1 MKTSQRTN
9 PIAALA
15 AWLSLTLAPAPAA
28 EVGATGSIEG
38 RVQNLVT
45 GDYLNN
51 ARVSVEGTN
60 LVALTG
66 EDGTY
71 QLRGV
76 PAGAIRLR
84 VFFTGLDEKEL
95 ALAVAP
101 DQVTHQEVKLTSLG
115 RYGTTG
121 ETVKLDK
128 FVVESTRETDA
139 AAIAVNEQRMALGQR
154 SVISA
159 DQFGTL
165 PDSNPG
171 ELMKWLPGVSVEYF
185 ANKIVGVSVRGLD
198 AANTEIRFDGMPQA
212 SASTHTPNMSGVLGD
227 GNRDRNF
234 EMMGASA
241 ADIARVE
248 IRKLRTP
255 EDSANAI
262 GGSINLVRRSAFE
275 TNRRRFTYDAL
286 FTTDHES
293 LGLGPRAGIR
303 DTRARGW
310 RPNFKFTW
318 TDPVSKDFGY
328 AITAHHNDAI
338 VRVLW
343 SFPTVNFG
351 TADQAAAA
359 RARIAA
365 GRPLTTASVYNPQ
378 TSFEG
383 LYDNPKQDITDAASV
398 KFDWRP
404 SRTLKLSYSLSGS
417 RYLERAG
424 DDVRF
429 TWGAGA
435 QGTAVTASVL
445 DAPLGAPGTNDQRN
459 VYGDLGAGLI
469 SYNQRASWR
478 DSVKTVFSNSGEAE
492 WRRGNWTVNAAGSFS
507 QSKHVF
513 RDTDQG
519 FFGSTIYFGSTI
531 PLTGIGNS
539 TANARQRI
547 TVNFHDRSFTNAHTI
562 RAYAFT
568 PGSTALGPEIDWQD
582 LRNHYLGGAS
592 SSPGNTVEQIGA
604 LRLRMKRT
612 FSLAGNPFAVRA
624 GYDYDELFRNV
635 QRYDARIWA
644 FVGADRIAGTSDDN
658 AAQIANVN
666 VAPSRDPYYGFP
678 TVPRISMRRLYSLY
692 RDHPDW
698 FEYREAESH
707 RFSTVHPYEVNERT
721 RAPWLELSG
730 ALFRNRLTYT
740 GGLRYEK
747 AEASGLGS
755 LDRGARY
762 VTNLGLVS
770 GSLAGN
776 LVRYVRKGASGAGA
790 NAGTFPSLQ
799 LNYHFRD
806 NLIWRAGYAKTQAK
820 NRFGRAIIPS
830 TTFNFNPVT
839 TGTYANVA
847 LGTVVRANPAL
858 KPWTADNYETH
869 LEFYTAQGGVISLGG
884 YGKDIK
890 NVQVELT
897 ELLDSPAKLDDL
909 DLEPTFLNF
918 QATTWRNEGIG
929 RISGQELSLRQPLD
943 RWLPAFAKGFNFIG
957 SVNRN
962 RLTRF
967 QFANGNVGRD
977 FSNFYED
984 QLKLSFAYRRGNVGG
999 NFGFIRYGRVYH
1011 QRNDV
1016 VASATNPLVRGDQ
1029 YYPPYTT
1036 IDCSLD
1042 YTVARGVKL
1051 FVAAR
1056 NLTDARKIRYRVLEG
1071 APSWSHFQIA
1081 HNLGFTYTAGVSGS
1095 F

>member
-1 MKTSQRTN
+1 MPVR
-9 PIAALA
+9 
-15 AWLSLTLAPAPAA
+15 LAPAGPRPLRRAVKTSDCENSFSEITGLKRLWALATDFVTPCRPLFALRFYLAVLALGGIARAVEAPRIFDVPAGDAA
-28 EVGATGSIEG
+28 ETLRLAARQGGLEIIFFAETVRGIHTPALRGELPSRTALDRLIAGTGLVLVDDPQDHTITVRRQSLPPSDSDPRPSSPPPIMTKKSLIPSILGWFALAFSPSPGATTATTGSIEG

-45 GDYLNN
+45 GDYLNH
-51 ARVSVEGTN
+51 ARVSAEGTN
-60 LVALTG
+60 LVTLTG
-66 EDGTY
+66 EDGAY
-71 QLRGV
+71 QLSGV

-84 VFFTGLDEKEL
+84 VFFTGLDERQIS
-95 ALAVAP
+95 VAIAP
-101 DQVTHQEVKLTSLG
+101 GQVTHQDVRLTSVR
-115 RYGTTG
+115 RYGTAD

-198 AANTEIRFDGMPQA
+198 AVNTEIRFDGMPQA

-286 FTTDHES
+286 FTTDYES
-293 LGLGPRAGIR
+293 LSLGSRAGIR
-303 DTRARGW
+303 DTRMPGW

-318 TDPVSKDFGY
+318 TDPVSKTFGY

-359 RARIAA
+359 RARLAA
-365 GRPLTTASVYNPQ
+365 GRPLTTASVSNPQ
-378 TSFEG
+378 PSFEG
-383 LYDNPKQDITDAASV
+383 LYDNPKQDIMDAASV

-404 SRTLKLSYSLSGS
+404 GRSLKLSYSLSGS

-429 TWGAGA
+429 IWGAGA
-435 QGTAVTASVL
+435 QSTAVTAAVL
-445 DAPLGAPGTNDQRN
+445 DAPLGAPGTNDAHN

-478 DSVKTVFSNSGEAE
+478 DSLKTVFSNSGDAE
-492 WRRGNWTVNAAGSFS
+492 WRQGDWVVNAAGSFS
-507 QSKHVF
+507 QSKHAF
-513 RDTDQG
+513 RDTDEG
-519 FFGSTIYFGSTI
+519 FFGSTIHFGSTI
-531 PLTGIGNS
+531 PLTGIGTS

-547 TVNFHDRSFTNAHTI
+547 TVNFHDRGFTNARTI
-562 RAYAFT
+562 RSYAFT
-568 PGSTALGPEIDWQD
+568 PGSTALEPEIDWQD
-582 LRNHYLGGAS
+582 LRNHYIGGAS
-592 SSPGNTVEQIGA
+592 SNPGHTVEQIGA
-604 LRLRMKRT
+604 LRLRAKRS
-612 FSLAGNPFAVRA
+612 FSLGGNPFAVRA

-635 QRYDARIWA
+635 QRFDAMIWA
-644 FVGADRIAGTSDDN
+644 FVGADRVAGTPDDN

-678 TVPRISMRRLYSLY
+678 TVPRISMRRLYNLY
-692 RDHPDW
+692 RDHSDW
-698 FEYREAESH
+698 FEYRDADSH
-707 RFSTVHPYEVNERT
+707 RFSTVHPYEVEERT
-721 RAPWLELSG
+721 HAPWLEFSG
-730 ALFRNRLTYT
+730 AFFRHRLTYI
-740 GGLRYEK
+740 GGVRYEK

-776 LVRYVRKGASGAGA
+776 LARYVRKGASGSGA

-806 NLIWRAGYAKTQAK
+806 NLIWRVGYAKAQAK

-830 TTFNFNPVT
+830 STFNFNPVT

-847 LGTVVRANPAL
+847 VGTVNRANPAL
-858 KPWTADNYETH
+858 KPWTANNYESH
-869 LEFYTAQGGVISLGG
+869 LEFYT
-884 YGKDIK
+884 
-890 NVQVELT
+890 
-897 ELLDSPAKLDDL
+897 
-909 DLEPTFLNF
+909 
-918 QATTWRNEGIG
+918 
-929 RISGQELSLRQPLD
+929 
-943 RWLPAFAKGFNFIG
+943 
-957 SVNRN
+957 
-962 RLTRF
+962 
-967 QFANGNVGRD
+967 
-977 FSNFYED
+977 
-984 QLKLSFAYRRGNVGG
+984 
-999 NFGFIRYGRVYH
+999 
-1011 QRNDV
+1011 
-1016 VASATNPLVRGDQ
+1016 
-1029 YYPPYTT
+1029 
-1036 IDCSLD
+1036 
-1042 YTVARGVKL
+1042 
-1051 FVAAR
+1051 
-1056 NLTDARKIRYRVLEG
+1056 
-1071 APSWSHFQIA
+1071 
-1081 HNLGFTYTAGVSGS
+1081 
-1095 F
+1095 